1 LVKIDIVVNVLG
13 TFTEEIGFDIRT
25 SDGRLVFQRSPGTRF
40 FANNLLGTICPDCIN
55 TDFVS

>member
-1 LVKIDIVVNVLG
+1 MG
-13 TFTEEIGFDIRT
+13 TFTEEIGFDIRS

-55 TDFVS
+55 TDLVSEEK